1 MELIADR
8 YRNGWGAPG
17 VLRRE
22 SGASSGGFRLSGALG
37 SLKFSAIRL
46 AAVRRRIRIS
56 RVRQDQGTAGISQAM
71 EYDFTSERPRVSKS
85 FRPMPDAGV

>member
-8 YRNGWGAPG
+8 YRNGRTCPEFCAERAALTP
-17 VLRRE
+17 R
-22 SGASSGGFRLSGALG
+22 GFRSSRALG
-37 SLKFSAIRL
+37 SLKFPAISL
-46 AAVRRRIRIS
+46 AVRRRIRIN
-56 RVRQDQGTAGISQAM
+56 RVRQDRGTAGISQAM